1 MLHLV
6 RHGESEWNVAGRVQ
20 GQSASA
26 GSLTATGRAQA
37 ARAAA
42 LLAGT
47 RARAIVTSDLRRARD
62 TAVILAETLG
72 LPVQRDPALREQN
85 LGELEG
91 RAFAEGTVQETI
103 DELWRNPERRPPG
116 GESILEM
123 YERIH
128 ATLDR
133 CAGQDLILV
142 THGGPVRVATTT
154 ADPRRGQPVPRVAV
168 GNAAVTSLQPRP
180 SGVPASPRCSP
191 GSRAHA
197 ATPR

>member
-20 GQSASA
+20 GQSARA

-42 LLAGT
+42 LLTGT
-47 RARAIVTSDLRRARD
+47 RATAIVTSDLRRARD
-62 TAVILAETLG
+62 TAVLLAETLG
-72 LPVQRDPALREQN
+72 LPVHEDPSLREQN

-91 RAFAEGTVQETI
+91 LKFTQGTVQGTI
-103 DELWRNPERRPPG
+103 DGLWRHPARRPAG
-116 GESILEM
+116 GESVLEM

-128 ATLDR
+128 GTLAR
-133 CAGQDLILV
+133 YAGRDLILV

-154 ADPRRGQPVPRVAV
+154 ADPRRGEAVPRVAV

-180 SGVPASPRCSP
+180 SDAPASPRCSP
-191 GSRAHA
+191 GSPARA